1 MISNA
6 FTRSFMF
13 RIAISL
19 LISSIVLISCCGKK
33 EKYSDMRDTI
43 SEMSSCYEDAI
54 KDLQHATRGKD
65 VAKALN
71 KFTDHVSPLMN
82 RAKELE
88 KKYPDFNLNQ
98 SGGTPKEIESEVK
111 RYKKLTEKFI
121 SPDTMKK
128 VMKFSQ
134 DPDVIKAQQHMI
146 NTIGM

>member
-1 MISNA
+1 
-6 FTRSFMF
+6 
-13 RIAISL
+13 
-19 LISSIVLISCCGKK
+19 
-33 EKYSDMRDTI
+33 
-43 SEMSSCYEDAI
+43 MSGCYEDVI
-54 KDLQHATRGKD
+54 RDLQHAKKGKD

-82 RAKELE
+82 RAKALGE
-88 KKYPDFNLNQ
+88 KYPEFNLSQ
-98 SGGTPKEIESEVK
+98 SDGTPREIESEVR

-146 NTIGM
+146 ETIGM

>member
-1 MISNA
+1 
-6 FTRSFMF
+6 MF

-19 LISSIVLISCCGKK
+19 LISSTVLISCCGTND
-33 EKYSDMRDTI
+33 KYSDMRDTI
-43 SEMSSCYEDAI
+43 SEMSGCYEDVI
-54 KDLQHATRGKD
+54 KDLQNAKKGKD

-71 KFTDHVSPLMN
+71 KFTDHISPLMN
-82 RAKELE
+82 RAKDLE

-98 SGGTPKEIESEVK
+98 NGGAPREIESEVR
-111 RYKKLTEKFI
+111 RYKKLTERFI

-146 NTIGM
+146 DTIGM